1 MSDNILHVKGSSH
14 SFKLDNFLKIV
25 NKPGQQVTFKKVVVR
40 FVPGVCSGTH
50 IHTVC
55 ALIMLT

>member
-1 MSDNILHVKGSSH
+1 MSDNILLVKGSSH

-40 FVPGVCSGTH
+40 FVLVCVVVRTY
-50 IHTVC
+50 TQCV
-55 ALIMLT
+55 L